1 MAQVQQRGPPAPIT
15 KRRSNAIVIV
25 DPTTN
30 KAIDLLATKTAT
42 EATAAAAAAPARTA
56 STITIEAPPEVK

>member
-42 EATAAAAAAPARTA
+42 EATAAAAAPARTA